1 MIRARLIAT
10 TAMVAVLAVAGG
22 AAALPKTPVISGTN
36 GPGPGASFSFST
48 TSLSVTQTN
57 SRVVIDWASFNIAAG
72 ETVTFAQPS
81 STAIALNR
89 VAAGSMTTIAG
100 ALNANGGVWIF
111 SPAGMIIGNGAA
123 VNVGSFLAS
132 TAIADSTTMSDFLCG
147 CGSIPFQPQPAS
159 ATPSIT
165 VQAGAA
171 INANAGF
178 VELNSPTIVQGGNIT
193 ASDSVD
199 YSALPGG
206 EIDFD
211 TEPNGFK
218 LTDFFGTTAPAQN
231 QATSITHTGV
241 TTAGQVVTFE
251 TFNDPSLGAPVSSV
265 INLSGHVTANGILSD
280 NTTGT
285 AYGVLLVADDTVNGI
300 NSGNFQISAGSPTQ
314 INATGSVI
322 TSDARIGAVAG
333 TITTGDWTAG
343 DLGGSGLMILAGS
356 GGLNVAGTL
365 NLSGA
370 GEATLSALGPVNIT
384 GAINSGEADG
394 LSITGSSIAVSSD
407 IALSHGFFSLATPG
421 ALTVT
426 GGISFGPEG
435 GSLIESGSSPVV
447 LNGSFGAGG
456 DLGQNVSLT
465 FTGTPDSGQSLSI
478 GGQAYTLI
486 FNQSELL
493 GANSNLGGHYA
504 LATPLDLTGTIFGGA
519 PIASLVNTPF
529 TGTFT
534 GLGNTI
540 SNLAISDV
548 TPIPLVGP
556 LGYAGNGV
564 VGLFGAVGHGGVIE
578 DVALSNASVSGG
590 DGETVGALVG
600 ELNGTVLNSFSSGTV
615 TTGSHI
621 NLTVGIAYA
630 GAGGLVGSSN
640 GAIIG
645 SRSSA
650 SVTGGDAFVGGL
662 VGSSF
667 GGGSIA
673 DSVATGDVHVG
684 DNPAGNP
691 SVPIGGG
698 LVGLVD
704 GYQFGGVNPLPTPV
718 SGSSATG
725 AVFGGAGSFLGGFVG
740 GVIQGQVTT
749 SYATGSVT
757 QSAGGQNGQ
766 DSIAGGFAGYVGPGG
781 SVTQSWSEAPV
792 STVGSSGAPVV
803 GGVGGYE
810 TLAGGFVGDMDQGAV
825 VSEAYALGSVTSAGT
840 ANAVLGGFA
849 GTILR
854 SSSADHVYATGL
866 VSGPGALGGLVGV
879 LGDTLFS
886 DTSGTI
892 SDGYWDQGTTGQTIG
907 ANTIGTGAAT
917 NLTGIGGSTG
927 LSPYAPTTYANFDL
941 ANTWFMLPGGTRP
954 LLRSEYSTTITDAH
968 QLQLMAMNPA
978 ANYVLANDIDMSE
991 TTQAS
996 GVWNPASGFVPVGP
1010 SETSAFTGTLDGAGH
1025 TISNLTIVDAT
1036 AVNQTTFGGY
1046 ASNGFAGMFGF
1057 LGPASLVEN
1066 LQIDNASVTS
1076 GDGAEAG
1083 ILAGALEG
1091 TAFNVST
1098 SGSVTVGN
1106 DVTTALGLAYAN
1118 AGGLAGI
1125 FDGLAINTSSSASVT
1140 GGDALIGGLIG
1151 SAANGGMPSG
1161 IIYASHASGSV
1172 SVGGSSSTGQLA
1184 EGGGL
1189 VGNLYGFAFGVVN
1202 PNPLSVAASYA
1213 TGNVTGGGGSLI
1225 GGLVGVVEEGSVTA
1239 SYATGAVTQTAGG
1252 QNGQSSIAGGLAG
1265 AILDNSIVDKS
1276 YASGAVTTVG
1286 GPIASLFTVAG
1297 GFTGDIDGSSV
1308 EKDYSLGSV
1317 TATGSGFSALGGF
1330 AGTIVVGGQADQV
1343 YATGLVSGPAGSVL
1357 GGLAGSLNNPSTLS
1371 NSYWDEGTTGQTV
1384 AVGANNGTI
1393 SNVTGVG
1400 GATGLSPYDPASYP
1414 AFTFGA
1420 TPGDNDSWVILP
1432 GETRPMLVA
1441 EYSTNISNAHQL
1453 ELMSLDLTGAYT
1465 LAGNIDVSEVTNPAG
1480 VWNPANGFVPV
1491 GGNSEAAFT
1500 GTFNGAGYTISNLT
1514 IIQTTP
1520 LAQVSGLT
1528 TFGMLGLFGY
1538 ASGALIENVTLA
1550 KAQITGGDGM
1560 RAGAVVGRL
1569 DGGSLVDVASNG
1581 TITVG
1586 SSALFAGACCA
1597 IASDGGLVGAT
1608 SGSILDSHSSATVT
1622 ANSGYAGGIVGSFFG
1637 ISITDSYATGAVST
1651 GNFNGI
1657 ALSAGALAGGVAG
1670 LISGGTVTGS
1680 YATGPVTGGAGSAI
1694 GGFAANIQN
1703 AATVTDSY
1711 ATGSVTQTAGGQ
1723 NGQNDL
1729 IGGFAGANSGA
1740 TIMQSFA
1747 SGAVTTV
1754 SGPAAGGLTTEA
1766 GGFVGDN
1773 EGVIAD
1779 AYATGAVSS
1788 SGGGSAVLGGFAG
1801 FVDSGGSLNQVYA
1814 TGLVSGAGTLEGLVG
1829 QVGNSTLTDT
1839 SGQITNSYWDEGTT
1853 GQTSGFTLS
1862 GAGSAT
1868 NVVGMGGRT
1877 GINPFAQATYAGWDF
1892 NNTWSTPSA
1901 GFYPELFGAS
1911 HVLSVTGGVTTFIY
1925 GGYTAVTYAELG
1937 LQGGDTASVVQGLIA
1952 SISGTTTSS
1961 SGFDNVGSYT
1971 VTFGSAV
1978 ATGSSGAYRILYAP
1992 GTVTVTPRALTASLT
2007 GSVEKTYDG
2016 TTAATLTA
2024 GNYQLGGLV
2033 AGDSVSLND
2042 PTSGTYASKD
2052 AGSGIGVNVSGLA
2065 VSGADAGDYTVN
2077 GTASAAVG
2085 IIDPKALTISL
2096 VGTVEKIYDGTT
2108 TATLTAG
2115 NYQLGGVIAGDS
2127 VSLNDPTNGT
2137 YASKDVGTGIV
2148 VSVSGLALSGA
2159 AAGDYTIGSASGAIG
2174 VIDPK
2179 ALTAA
2184 LTGTVEKTYDGTTSA
2199 TLTAGNYLLSGVISG
2214 DSVSLNDPAIG
2225 SYANTGPGAGIVVT
2239 ANGLA
2244 LTGADAA
2251 DYTVNPSASA
2261 PIGSIDSSVAS
2272 VIQVQIV
2279 TTSSEIDLTQLTSPG
2294 DGGAI
2299 IAPPSG
2305 DQTIAEQTTGDG
2317 DLTTPGASPLDDT
2330 AAAGYSLG
2338 ASFPDDQ
2345 SAGADTTGA
2354 PSEDQTA
2361 GGGAQQSSGGDAQ
2374 GQGGAG
2380 QGGAGQGPG
2389 AGGGPAGA
2397 DQALNAPPLVAGA
2410 SDAAAT
2416 DETTPAA
2423 GQGAQGGV
2431 FPVARSAANHGRG
2444 AGDNTGVTGAGNGDL
2459 WKGAN
2464 LSGGTSP

>member
-1 MIRARLIAT
+1 MIRARLIT
-10 TAMVAVLAVAGG
+10 TTSMVAVLAVAGG

-48 TSLSVTQTN
+48 TSLNVTQTN

-132 TAIADSTTMSDFLCG
+132 TAIADSTTLSDFLCG

-178 VELNSPTIVQGGNIT
+178 VELNSPTIVQAGNIT

-285 AYGVLLVADDTVNGI
+285 AYSVLLVADDTVNGI
-300 NSGNFQISAGSPTQ
+300 NSGNFQIPASSATQ

-322 TSDARIGAVAG
+322 TSDARIAAVAG

-384 GAINSGEADG
+384 AAINSGEAGG
-394 LSITGSSIAVSSD
+394 LSITGSSIAVSND

-447 LNGSFGAGG
+447 LSGSFGAGG

-465 FTGTPDSGQSLSI
+465 FSGTPDSGQSLSI

-493 GANSNLGGHYA
+493 GVNSNLGGHYA

-519 PIASLVNTPF
+519 PIASLLSTPF

-540 SNLAISDV
+540 SNLTIVETIINPSGLS
-548 TPIPLVGP
+548 P
-556 LGYAGNGV
+556 V
-564 VGLFGAVGHGGVIE
+564 VGLFGFVGSAGEVQS
-578 DVALSNASVSGG
+578 VNLVNANVRGG
-590 DGETVGALVG
+590 DGAIVGALAGFVT
-600 ELNGTVLNSFSSGTV
+600 GTVSNSSSSGAV
-615 TTGSHI
+615 I
-621 NLTVGIAYA
+621 VGNSLQVPGGIDFAE
-630 GAGGLVGSSN
+630 AGGLVGDL
-640 GAIIG
+640 
-645 SRSSA
+645 RSST
-650 SVTGGDAFVGGL
+650 TGPGLILDSSSSATVSGGTATVGGL
-662 VGSSF
+662 VGDALYSASIQGSF
-667 GGGSIA
+667 
-673 DSVATGDVHVG
+673 ATGSVSVG
-684 DNPAGNP
+684 GVSAIA
-691 SVPIGGG
+691 SAAGGG
-698 LVGLVD
+698 LVGAVQ
-704 GYQFGGVNPLPTPV
+704 GAGQGTVTVTGSYATGSV
-718 SGSSATG
+718 SGGGGSSI
-725 AVFGGAGSFLGGFVG
+725 GGFVG
-740 GVIQGQVTT
+740 LSNDAQITT
-749 SYATGSVT
+749 SYATGSVS
-757 QSAGGQNGQ
+757 QSASGLNVTA
-766 DSIAGGFAGYVGPGG
+766 DNIGGFVGLADGA
-781 SVTQSWSEAPV
+781 SSITQSWASGGV
-792 STVGSSGAPVV
+792 TTVGGPV
-803 GGVGGYE
+803 GGFV
-810 TLAGGFVGDMDQGAV
+810 TNAGGFVGLD
-825 VSEAYALGSVTSAGT
+825 VSSAAISISNSYALGSITGVGGVSAI
-840 ANAVLGGFA
+840 GGFA
-849 GTILR
+849 GAVDEGAAI
-854 SSSADHVYATGL
+854 SGVYATGQ
-866 VSGPGALGGLVGV
+866 VSGPGGVGGLAGGVGFA
-879 LGDTLFS
+879 G
-886 DTSGTI
+886 GTNTGGSI
-892 SDGYWDQGTTGQTIG
+892 ANSYWDEGTTGQTVG
-907 ANTIGTGAAT
+907 YNLGGTGTAT
-917 NLTGIGGSTG
+917 NIVGIGGSTG
-927 LSPYAPTTYANFDL
+927 LSPYASTTYANFDL

-954 LLRSEYSTTITDAH
+954 MLRSEYSTTVTDAH

-1066 LQIDNASVTS
+1066 LHIDNASVTS
-1076 GDGAEAG
+1076 GDGVEAG
-1083 ILAGALEG
+1083 LLAGALEG

-1106 DVTTALGLAYAN
+1106 DVTTTLGLAYAN

-1172 SVGGSSSTGQLA
+1172 SVGGSNSTGQLA

-1343 YATGLVSGPAGSVL
+1343 YATGLVSGPAGSTL

-1393 SNVTGVG
+1393 SNVNGVG
-1400 GATGLSPYDPASYP
+1400 GATGLSPYDPASYS

-1420 TPGDNDSWVILP
+1420 TPGNNDSWVILP

-1465 LAGNIDVSEVTNPAG
+1465 LAGNIDMSEVTNPAG

-1637 ISITDSYATGAVST
+1637 ISIIDSYATGAVST
-1651 GNFNGI
+1651 GSFNGI

-1773 EGVIAD
+1773 QGVIAD

-1788 SGGGSAVLGGFAG
+1788 SGGGSAALGGFAG

-2137 YASKDVGTGIV
+2137 YASKDVGTGLV

-2380 QGGAGQGPG
+2380 QGGAGQG
-2389 AGGGPAGA
+2389 
-2397 DQALNAPPLVAGA
+2397 LNAPPLVAGA